1 MISRLEPNGF
11 WWAGTGL
18 RENVVLR
25 HVAPPFVVNAMYAGT
40 LSTLGYELQV
50 VAGSTTVTKLV

>member
-1 MISRLEPNGF
+1 MPPPCSSSQSVNI
-11 WWAGTGL
+11 
-18 RENVVLR
+18 LR